1 MWIIIAY
8 VVIPLIAGVIGFKCY
23 RKCPADKIMVVFGGT
38 PFGKGFSSRCI
49 HGGGTFVWPLIQKFA
64 FLDLNPMTLNVPLK
78 DALTGKNEHVDAEAE
93 FVIRISSD
101 EDGMRNA
108 ADCLLDMSRG
118 EIEKMAAKVIIGM
131 FRLALASATVEEV
144 MRNRM
149 QMEFRIL
156 SMTRPELE
164 KIGINLTRVTL
175 NEYSV
180 SGSENGEAAVTVENN
195 V

>member
-8 VVIPLIAGVIGFKCY
+8 VVIPLMAGVIGFKCY
-23 RKCPADKIMVVFGGT
+23 RKCPADKILVVFGGT
-38 PFGKGFSSRCI
+38 PSGKGFSSRCI

-78 DALTGKNEHVDAEAE
+78 DALTGKNEYVDAEAE

-180 SGSENGEAAVTVENN
+180 SSSENGEAAVTVENN

>member
-8 VVIPLIAGVIGFKCY
+8 VVIPLMAGVIGFKCY
-23 RKCPADKIMVVFGGT
+23 RKCPADKIMVVFGVT
-38 PFGKGFSSRCI
+38 PFGKGGASRCI
-49 HGGGTFVWPLIQKFA
+49 HGGGTFVWPLIQRFA

-108 ADCLLDMSRG
+108 ADCLLDMPRG
-118 EIEKMAAKVIIGM
+118 EIEKMAANVIIGM

>member
-8 VVIPLIAGVIGFKCY
+8 VVIPLMAGVIGFKCY
-23 RKCPADKIMVVFGGT
+23 RTCPADKIMVVFGGT

-78 DALTGKNEHVDAEAE
+78 DALTGKNEYVDAEAE

-131 FRLALASATVEEV
+131 FRLTLASATVEEV

-180 SGSENGEAAVTVENN
+180 SSSENGEAAVTVENK

>member
-8 VVIPLIAGVIGFKCY
+8 VVIPLMAGVIGLKCY
-23 RKCPADKIMVVFGGT
+23 RKCPADKIMVVFGAT

>member
-8 VVIPLIAGVIGFKCY
+8 VVIPLMAGVIGFKCY
-23 RKCPADKIMVVFGGT
+23 RKCPADKIMVVFGAT

-108 ADCLLDMSRG
+108 ADCLLDMPRG